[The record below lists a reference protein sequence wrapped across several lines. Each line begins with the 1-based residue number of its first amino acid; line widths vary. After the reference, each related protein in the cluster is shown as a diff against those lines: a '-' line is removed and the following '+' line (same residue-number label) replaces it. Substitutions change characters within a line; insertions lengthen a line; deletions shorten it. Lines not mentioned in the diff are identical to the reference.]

1 MESPYGVELV
11 GSLVGVDPCVE
22 PNLTLFASFYILSI
36 LLSVEKF
43 DASSHFDLDL
53 SQPEKILPLLQF
65 EFVLPSPHSKFVLFL
80 LHSKFIVVGNNV
92 VNLDDVVSID
102 FASDVWL
109 KS

>member
-1 MESPYGVELV
+1 
-11 GSLVGVDPCVE
+11 
-22 PNLTLFASFYILSI
+22 
-36 LLSVEKF
+36 
-43 DASSHFDLDL
+43 
-53 SQPEKILPLLQF
+53 
-65 EFVLPSPHSKFVLFL
+65 L